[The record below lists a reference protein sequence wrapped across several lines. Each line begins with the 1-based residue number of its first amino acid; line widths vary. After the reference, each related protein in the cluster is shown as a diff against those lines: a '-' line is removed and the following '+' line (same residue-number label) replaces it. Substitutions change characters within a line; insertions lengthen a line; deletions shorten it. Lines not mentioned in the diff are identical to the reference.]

1 MCKWNSVNKK
11 TIGYCFQSYFNIHF
25 HEVSYTQTL
34 PIYTAATHF
43 PFVWITCQCSLQE
56 SHGRLSCSLSIFF
69 SRAASSDKP
78 WRKLLLFF
86 RVTMNF
92 IPLALPTLLL
102 NTNVLVWSSNVLSS
116 KYFCDSHLG
125 IVGQNTFVNLFS

>member
-11 TIGYCFQSYFNIHF
+11 TIGYCFQNYFNIHF

-34 PIYTAATHF
+34 PIYAATHF
-43 PFVWITCQCSLQE
+43 PFVWITCHCSLQE

-69 SRAASSDKP
+69 SRAASSDEP
-78 WRKLLLFF
+78 WRKPLLFF